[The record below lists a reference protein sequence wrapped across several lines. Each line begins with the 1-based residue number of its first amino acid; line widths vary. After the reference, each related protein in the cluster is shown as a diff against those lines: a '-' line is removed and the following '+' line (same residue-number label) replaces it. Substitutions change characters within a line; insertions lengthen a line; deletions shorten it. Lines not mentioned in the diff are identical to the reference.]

1 MTTLNFDD
9 ITLVE
14 GGEQPLAN
22 GFGGFNWLQAG
33 IYNPD
38 GAIAGYIATSGQNV
52 LFIAEAGNS
61 EIGGYEGAARG
72 TPLTMIRADAFNL
85 ESLNLS
91 SAFQPGLTVTIRA
104 YADEAGAHVIGQKT
118 VTVGLAEQ
126 QNVSFLGGLD
136 FGTFLGA
143 QRVEFNANDGNDA
156 TLDYFGI
163 DNLTFSDTAN
173 VVLNF
178 DDIALTP
185 GGETPLGSYQGFV
198 FSETGVYQPDGAI
211 PGYVT
216 GSGPNLAF
224 IAEANN
230 NEVAGYES
238 TPAGSPVVITNASEF
253 SFLGGTFSAAFRTGL
268 DITIRGYADEAG
280 TQLVSE
286 RTITANFGAADQ
298 FNFLNGEFAGL
309 HRLEFNANDGNAA
322 TSDYFG
328 FDDLSFFVAT
338 TAAPVPSGATA
349 FAFGPESFGVN
360 PFLAEL
366 ASVGNLIEIA

>member
-1 MTTLNFDD
+1 MPTLNFDD
-9 ITLVE
+9 ITLAE

-38 GAIAGYIATSGQNV
+38 GAIAGYVATSGQNL

-61 EIGGYEGAARG
+61 EIAGYENAARG
-72 TPLTMIRADAFNL
+72 TPLTMIRADAFTL

-91 SAFQPGLTVTIRA
+91 SAFRPGLTVTVRA

-118 VTVGLAEQ
+118 VTVGPAEQ
-126 QNVSFLGGLD
+126 QNVSFLGALD

-156 TLDYFGI
+156 TFDYFGI

-178 DDIALTP
+178 DDITLTP
-185 GGETPLGSYQGFV
+185 GGETPLGSYQGFI

-211 PGYVT
+211 PGYT
-216 GSGPNLAF
+216 TSSGPNLAF

-230 NEVAGYES
+230 NEVAGYEGN
-238 TPAGSPVVITNASEF
+238 PAGSPVVITNASQF
-253 SFLGGTFSAAFRTGL
+253 SFLGGNFSATFRAGL

-286 RTITANFGAADQ
+286 RTITANFGSADQ
-298 FNFLNGEFAGL
+298 FDFLNGEFSGL
-309 HRLEFNANDGNAA
+309 HRLEFNANDGNAG

-328 FDDLSFFVAT
+328 FDDLSFFVAPS
-338 TAAPVPSGATA
+338 AGAGLSGAAA
-349 FAFGPESFGVN
+349 FGFGPESVGAD
-360 PFLAEL
+360 PFLTDL
-366 ASVGNLIEIA
+366 ATVGQLVEIA